1 MCIPT
6 PFICTATGIRTAA
19 GILTNPHSHWSPH
32 NHWGKIRLREV
43 SQRWREYIQD
53 RTKTNSSWH
62 NCMLAESW
70 KAYSG
75 RFAKSSTFRSKLFCN
90 PAMTICNVSVF
101 NACFNAT
108 RLCDNI
114 QLKYPHSE
122 VSCSAILPHLGVHSH
137 SCFNATRLYDNIQLK
152 DQLSEVNCSAILPCL
167 EHAFKATCN

>member
-1 MCIPT
+1 
-6 PFICTATGIRTAA
+6 
-19 GILTNPHSHWSPH
+19 
-32 NHWGKIRLREV
+32 
-43 SQRWREYIQD
+43 
-53 RTKTNSSWH
+53 
-62 NCMLAESW
+62 MLAESW

-137 SCFNATRLYDNIQLK
+137 SCFNAFTLQNGVFARPYVVQINKALFL
-152 DQLSEVNCSAILPCL
+152 LAILCAFQFLNQRNDDLCPVASDQR
-167 EHAFKATCN
+167 HALGAPPLRPWPLLRRNACSRKLGL